1 MARRAL
7 ERELERS
14 TVVEIA
20 PDVWMLEGYLGD
32 EFLTRPP
39 SSNVYVLRDGDSL
52 LLLDSG
58 KHAFYRERILQI
70 IDRCRADGVKRI
82 TLMLTQGHFDHAFNN
97 DVVLETGLP
106 WQFLLPAPE
115 VGRLDFA
122 EDALQD
128 LVMLGEYEDVLT
140 TMFSWSR
147 ETAPV
152 RVVEKISRSLAR
164 KLLRFSFTRLM
175 GGART
180 LTDRA
185 QILSLESRVKR
196 RFGSVELQGWEV
208 GRFFAVHDASHTPG
222 HISLYDPENKLLL
235 AGDVTVEIN
244 PAFFYT
250 SMRACTEAAGWFRR
264 MAEEGLVELAADSHR
279 SKTFFPEL
287 FEKYRME
294 PLHETQL
301 ADAVRGKDACAA
313 FFGTFEDYYRM
324 LQEEVISAHRRIGPS
339 TVGEIVEELRASP
352 APAVRLKCGL
362 KWPAFPSRMD
372 VLVASVLKEAGVT
385 PERQGNRIVL
395 PPA

>member
-1 MARRAL
+1 MARRTL
-7 ERELERS
+7 ENELERS
-14 TVVEIA
+14 AVVEIA

-39 SSNVYVLRDGDSL
+39 SSNVYILRDGDSL
-52 LLLDSG
+52 LLLDTG
-58 KHAFYRERILQI
+58 KHAFYRERILRI
-70 IDRCRADGVKRI
+70 IDRYRRDGVKRI

-97 DVVLETGLP
+97 DVVLETGLE
-106 WQFLLPAPE
+106 WRFLLPAPE
-115 VGRLDFA
+115 VERLDFA

-147 ETAPV
+147 ETAPI
-152 RVVEKISRSLAR
+152 RVIEKISRPLAQ
-164 KLLRFSFTRLM
+164 KALRFSFNRLM

-180 LTDRA
+180 LVERA
-185 QILSLESRVKR
+185 QILSLESRIKR
-196 RFGSVELQGWEV
+196 RFGTVELQGWEV

-235 AGDVTVEIN
+235 SGDVTVEIN

-250 SMRACTEAAGWFRR
+250 SMSACTQAAGWFRR
-264 MAEEGLVELAADSHR
+264 MAEEGFIELAADSHR
-279 SKTFFPEL
+279 SKSFFPGL

-301 ADAVRGKDACAA
+301 ADAVRGRSACEA
-313 FFGTFEDYYRM
+313 FFGTFEDYYGT
-324 LQEEVISAHRRIGPS
+324 LVEEVLSAHRRIGPA
-339 TVGEIVEELRASP
+339 TVGDIVEEVRASP
-352 APAVRLKCGL
+352 APAVRLKTAL
-362 KWPAFPSRMD
+362 KWPAFPSRID
-372 VLVASVLKEAGVT
+372 VLVASVLKEAGVK